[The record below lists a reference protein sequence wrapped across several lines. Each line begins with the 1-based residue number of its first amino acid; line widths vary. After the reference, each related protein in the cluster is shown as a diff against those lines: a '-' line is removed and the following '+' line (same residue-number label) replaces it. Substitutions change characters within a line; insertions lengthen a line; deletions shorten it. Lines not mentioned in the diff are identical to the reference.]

1 MPYVVYI
8 LECSDG
14 SYYAGSTA
22 DLSKRLWEHEIGALS
37 SAYTYSRRPVKLV
50 WASEE
55 VARYSDAL
63 RFERQI
69 KGWSRAKKE
78 ALIRG
83 SYEAVHEVVKR
94 KENRGKEIKEILRA
108 ERNDECFLMSAVE
121 ARCMSIYL
129 TTRKLALTCT
139 ATGDSLR
146 SGRML
151 RKPCQQI
158 CRALIVKFFADVN
171 LPF

>member
-14 SYYAGSTA
+14 SYYTGSAA
-22 DLSKRLWEHEIGALS
+22 DISRRLWEHETGALS

-50 WASEE
+50 WDSEVVE
-55 VARYSDAL
+55 RYSDAL

-83 SYEAVHEVVKR
+83 NYEAVHDVVKHER
-94 KENRGKEIKEILRA
+94 KQREQNK
-108 ERNDECFLMSAVE
+108 
-121 ARCMSIYL
+121 
-129 TTRKLALTCT
+129 
-139 ATGDSLR
+139 
-146 SGRML
+146 
-151 RKPCQQI
+151 RKPP
-158 CRALIVKFFADVN
+158 R
-171 LPF
+171 